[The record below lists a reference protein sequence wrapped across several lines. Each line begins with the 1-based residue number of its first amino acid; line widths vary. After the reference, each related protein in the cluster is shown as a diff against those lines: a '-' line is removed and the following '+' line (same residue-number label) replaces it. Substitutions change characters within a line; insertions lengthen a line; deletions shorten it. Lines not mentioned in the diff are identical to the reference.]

1 MIPNQQ
7 QPNLS
12 SQILLD
18 ADDDITTDH
27 YLRFTNLLANPSK
40 TLGKRTFSQQESLD
54 SNNEDGQPKVCKK
67 RGQKAVK
74 A

>member
-27 YLRFTNLLANPSK
+27 YLRFTNLLANPVSK

-54 SNNEDGQPKVCKK
+54 SNN
-67 RGQKAVK
+67 
-74 A
+74 